1 MFNLI
6 QIKNANKF
14 NLIQI
19 KNVSNICQQITN
31 ANKFLNGYNNNFDFC
46 FFFTVYKYSQC
57 Q

>member
-46 FFFTVYKYSQC
+46 FFFYRI
-57 Q
+57 